1 MTKQTNQKPQQDTV
15 RKLVM
20 KTSTIELPGGF
31 TLQHQEPD
39 GENYYTEEM
48 MDEAIKEICEPYMKE
63 ERQRV
68 LEEAVRRIELALGA
82 DQMGI
87 TNKLS
92 KREVLLDLLQALNK
106 LEEEN

>member
-1 MTKQTNQKPQQDTV
+1 MKPTNQKPQQDWEKEFDSQFGGNAETV
-15 RKLVM
+15 AFRSWEKLDEC
-20 KTSTIELPGGF
+20 KQFIST
-31 TLQHQEPD
+31 
-39 GENYYTEEM
+39 
-48 MDEAIKEICEPYMKE
+48 

-106 LEEEN
+106 LEEDK